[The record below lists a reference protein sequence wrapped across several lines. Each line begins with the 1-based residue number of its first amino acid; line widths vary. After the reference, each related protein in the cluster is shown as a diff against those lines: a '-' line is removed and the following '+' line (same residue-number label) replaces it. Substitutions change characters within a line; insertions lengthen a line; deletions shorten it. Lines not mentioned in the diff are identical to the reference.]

1 VQVSGGKSACGA
13 AGAGGP
19 SARRL
24 GAGEVCVIVVI
35 MLLAG
40 VLAVME
46 LPPPEI
52 AALLGA
58 AGMTGAAVVAVCTGR
73 GPRLQVLPLAP
84 A

>member
-1 VQVSGGKSACGA
+1 M
-13 AGAGGP
+13 
-19 SARRL
+19 
-24 GAGEVCVIVVI
+24 IVVI

-40 VLAVME
+40 ALAVME

-58 AGMTGAAVVAVCTGR
+58 AGMTGAAVVAVCTGQ